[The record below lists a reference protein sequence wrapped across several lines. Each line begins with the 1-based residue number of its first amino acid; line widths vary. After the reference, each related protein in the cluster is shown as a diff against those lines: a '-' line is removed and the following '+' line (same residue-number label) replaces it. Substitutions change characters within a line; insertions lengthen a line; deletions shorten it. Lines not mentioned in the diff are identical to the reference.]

1 MVNSLPGN
9 PGAPQNT
16 FGLETKWVATVKWNL
31 SLNKPGPHNHKHT
44 HTHIHLDV
52 LGIEYAKRN
61 TVLMGVLDRVIFNLF
76 NVEVIM

>member
-16 FGLETKWVATVKWNL
+16 FSFETEWVAMVKWNL
-31 SLNKPGPHNHKHT
+31 SLNKPGPHNRKHT

-52 LGIEYAKRN
+52 LGVGYAKMN
-61 TVLMGVLDRVIFNLF
+61 TVLNWILDRVIFNIF
-76 NVEVIM
+76 KVEVVM

>member
-16 FGLETKWVATVKWNL
+16 LDFETEWVAMVKWNL

-44 HTHIHLDV
+44 LTHINLDV
-52 LGIEYAKRN
+52 
-61 TVLMGVLDRVIFNLF
+61 
-76 NVEVIM
+76 